1 MLASDLQAAR
11 QRPTETGRSAKT
23 HRMGLFI
30 ALPCLVIL
38 LNVIVWITAVSQSG
52 FWADDFLW
60 VTHFSRSIGDLSNY
74 RFDVGKYVINIFWA
88 IGTEA
93 FGAGSVVPFLVLNS
107 LVFTTGVVLWL
118 WVGTRQSWG
127 SVGAWWIGGLFIASE
142 AWLPTTLWASN
153 ITHSGGFLALGLG
166 ISAHRRAMRSR
177 NLRDGACWAVASG
190 AAWTFAIMSN
200 LLYIGLMIIAVYCA
214 WYQIGKLRQLGMASA
229 MAACIVGFWNLL
241 LPILYFVAIGYPGTT
256 ASQPYSVTGLR
267 FVHDNLRF
275 YRMILAP
282 SDLLTAIYVALLAAA
297 IVGALVAVRRSRD
310 FFPIAVLCA
319 AGATAVP
326 ALVQSQQRDVHYMAM
341 PLLLLFS
348 ALAAGVYP
356 IPINRYRRWMA
367 VGLLAAIATLV
378 LVFIQGSELRSYFV
392 RTPYGSSLRTFRSEV
407 ASLIPEGGRVCVKMN
422 LAPPQQALLIA
433 EMSGQ
438 DGFLVPPISAAQAY
452 LVTGSESCPAV
463 GPLAHIGVGLNA
475 RGDFVATS

>member
-1 MLASDLQAAR
+1 
-11 QRPTETGRSAKT
+11 
-23 HRMGLFI
+23 MGLLI

-38 LNVIVWITAVSQSG
+38 LNFIVWITAVSHSG

-74 RFDVGKYVINIFWA
+74 RFDVGKYVINFFWA
-88 IGTEA
+88 IGTEV

-107 LVFTTGVVLWL
+107 LVFTTGVVVWL
-118 WVGTRQSWG
+118 WVGTKQSWS

-142 AWLPTTLWASN
+142 AWLPTTLWSSN

-166 ISAHRRAMRSR
+166 ITAHRRAMRSR
-177 NLRDGACWAVASG
+177 TSRDSTCWSVASG

-200 LLYIGLMIIAVYCA
+200 LLYIGLMVIAVYCA

-241 LPILYFVAIGYPGTT
+241 LPVLYFVAVGYPGTT

-267 FVHDNLRF
+267 FVYDNLRF
-275 YRMILAP
+275 YRLILAP
-282 SDLLTAIYVALLAAA
+282 SDLLTAMYAALLVAA
-297 IVGALVAVRRSRD
+297 IVGALAAVRRNRD
-310 FFPIAVLCA
+310 FFPIAVLGA

-348 ALAAGVYP
+348 ALAAGAYP
-356 IPINRYRRWMA
+356 VLIDKSRQWIGI
-367 VGLLAAIATLV
+367 GLLAATATL
-378 LVFIQGSELRSYFV
+378 LLLFIQGSNLRSYFV
-392 RTPYGSSLRTFRSEV
+392 QSPYGSSLATFRSEV
-407 ASLIPEGGRVCVKMN
+407 ASLTPEGGTICVKMD
-422 LAPPQQALLIA
+422 LDAPQQALLIG
-433 EMSGQ
+433 EMSGEN
-438 DGFLVPPISAAQAY
+438 GFLVPPISAAQAY
-452 LVTGSESCPAV
+452 LVTGNESCPAV
-463 GPLAHIGVGLNA
+463 GSVTHIGVSLNA
-475 RGDFVATS
+475 RGDFFATS